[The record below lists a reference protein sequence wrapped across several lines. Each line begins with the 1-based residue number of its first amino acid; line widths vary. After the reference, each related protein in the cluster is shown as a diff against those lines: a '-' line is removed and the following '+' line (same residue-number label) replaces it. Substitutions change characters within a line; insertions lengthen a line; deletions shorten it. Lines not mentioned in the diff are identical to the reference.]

1 MDRGTSEED
10 RLIAAFERQLRG
22 EKRILLCNA
31 PRDLGGLKKLTDW
44 QIYCLAAALSLT
56 DAVIGVWKTTYD
68 KLPRHMRETLLHE
81 ELKNYDFQ
89 HRVHG
94 SMSLSD
100 KRFWSEVM
108 QKYLKKELVDD
119 VPA

>member
-1 MDRGTSEED
+1 MARYTPED
-10 RLIAAFERQLRG
+10 DSRIEWFERQLRG

-56 DAVIGVWKTTYD
+56 DAVIRVRRTTFDKLERCEREALLHAELLSYD
-68 KLPRHMRETLLHE
+68 K
-81 ELKNYDFQ
+81 Q
-89 HRVHG
+89 HHT
-94 SMSLSD
+94 SKKITDPSY
-100 KRFWSEVM
+100 WSEFM
-108 QKYLKKELVDD
+108 QKYLKEELASD